1 MIFLFN
7 KKKRVL
13 PDIRTVL
20 SIIVICAA
28 SDAVVE
34 RGFSLKNLI
43 MNDLRSSMNI
53 RTLDAIYAYTL
64 YGADLSGEGTDKN
77 CWCMK
82 EKGKWKNWTVNSYEL
97 TFDTKFVTI
106 VFKSYVLVY
115 TTYFE
120 YISSLSFFSLLTIYI
135 WRALPL
141 WYKKL
146 IPNFRTSGKHDY
158 CFI

>member
-53 RTLDAIYAYTL
+53 RTDAIMHIHYMVLIYL
-64 YGADLSGEGTDKN
+64 V
-77 CWCMK
+77 
-82 EKGKWKNWTVNSYEL
+82 KGLIK
-97 TFDTKFVTI
+97 I
-106 VFKSYVLVY
+106 VDV
-115 TTYFE
+115 
-120 YISSLSFFSLLTIYI
+120 
-135 WRALPL
+135 
-141 WYKKL
+141 
-146 IPNFRTSGKHDY
+146 
-158 CFI
+158 

>member
-53 RTLDAIYAYTL
+53 RTLDAIMHIHYMVLIYL
-64 YGADLSGEGTDKN
+64 V
-77 CWCMK
+77 
-82 EKGKWKNWTVNSYEL
+82 KGLIK
-97 TFDTKFVTI
+97 I
-106 VFKSYVLVY
+106 VDV
-115 TTYFE
+115 
-120 YISSLSFFSLLTIYI
+120 
-135 WRALPL
+135 
-141 WYKKL
+141 
-146 IPNFRTSGKHDY
+146 
-158 CFI
+158 